1 MNAQA
6 TEIDRIPSHDELV
19 ARAKALIPVLKERAA
34 HCEALRRLPDET
46 LADFHEAGFFK
57 MLQPRRWGGYESHP
71 NTFFDVQIA
80 IASACPSSAWV
91 FGVVAVHN
99 WQLALFDD
107 QAQEDVWADD
117 PSVLISSSYA
127 PTGQVRRV
135 EGGFRISGRW
145 SFSSGCDHCDWA
157 FLGGFVPTEPGSPPD
172 MRTFLVPKTDYTI
185 DDNWHTIGL
194 KGTGSK
200 DVVLDDV
207 FVPEHRTHKMS
218 DGFKCSSPG
227 NATNTA
233 PLYRIPFGQI
243 FVRSVSTSCIGMA
256 EGCLDF
262 YREVTSTKVGA
273 SDGQRAK
280 ENPGAQMAIAKA
292 TSTLATLK
300 MVLHRNFNQM
310 MDAAARG
317 EVVDVAT
324 RVSWR
329 WDSGAVATECSR
341 IIDDMFAQ
349 AGARALFLSSPMHR
363 FFVDVHAARAHYAN
377 RPEAAAH
384 NFGRVQLGGSTRDFF
399 I

>member
-46 LADFHEAGFFK
+46 LTDFHEAGFFK

-145 SFSSGCDHCDWA
+145 SFSSGCDHCEEWYHGDC
-157 FLGGFVPTEPGSPPD
+157 VKVTE
-172 MRTFLVPKTDYTI
+172 
-185 DDNWHTIGL
+185 
-194 KGTGSK
+194 
-200 DVVLDDV
+200 
-207 FVPEHRTHKMS
+207 
-218 DGFKCSSPG
+218 
-227 NATNTA
+227 
-233 PLYRIPFGQI
+233 
-243 FVRSVSTSCIGMA
+243 
-256 EGCLDF
+256 
-262 YREVTSTKVGA
+262 RE
-273 SDGQRAK
+273 AK
-280 ENPGAQMAIAKA
+280 YIK
-292 TSTLATLK
+292 
-300 MVLHRNFNQM
+300 R
-310 MDAAARG
+310 
-317 EVVDVAT
+317 
-324 RVSWR
+324 
-329 WDSGAVATECSR
+329 
-341 IIDDMFAQ
+341 
-349 AGARALFLSSPMHR
+349 
-363 FFVDVHAARAHYAN
+363 Y
-377 RPEAAAH
+377 
-384 NFGRVQLGGSTRDFF
+384 
-399 I
+399 